1 MTKRTTATPQQVTE
15 MLALREAGY
24 TALAISQKL
33 GLSIRTVH
41 RYLSAHGAKKG
52 RLKTE
57 AIEQARNELFQLVTS
72 SPAIREAAAKLVAD
86 DLAHANHIRA
96 IMIEAAEHLKATS
109 LPEAALVM
117 RAAAAYSTAV
127 KNTSDMVRHSLGK
140 DKIADDADVLPD
152 LVVRELT
159 SDEVAELS
167 NRLNSLEDELA

>member
-1 MTKRTTATPQQVTE
+1 MTKRTTATPYQVTE
-15 MLALREAGY
+15 ILALREAGY

-33 GLSIRTVH
+33 GLSVRTIH
-41 RYLSAHGAKKG
+41 RYLAAHGAKKG
-52 RLKTE
+52 RLKAE
-57 AIEQARNELFQLVTS
+57 VIEQARNDLFQLVTS

-127 KNTSDMVRHSLGK
+127 KNTSDMMRHSLGS
-140 DKIADDADVLPD
+140 DRIADDVDDLPE

-159 SDEVAELS
+159 DEEIAEMAL
-167 NRLNSLEDELA
+167 NRVTETDDLA

>member
-1 MTKRTTATPQQVTE
+1 MTRKTATPQQITE

-33 GLSIRTVH
+33 GLSVRTVH

-52 RLKTE
+52 RLKAE
-57 AIEQARNELFQLVTS
+57 AIQQARNELFQLVTS
-72 SPAIREAAAKLVAD
+72 SPAIREASAKLVAD

-96 IMIEAAEHLKATS
+96 IMIEAAEHLKAES
-109 LPEAALVM
+109 LSEAALVM

-127 KNTSDMVRHSLGK
+127 KNTSDMMRHSLGA
-140 DKIADDADVLPD
+140 DKIADDVDDLPE

-159 SDEVAELS
+159 SDEIAEMVS
-167 NRLNSLEDELA
+167 KRDTVTDDLA